1 MAYQERIKEL
11 CLENEVSCVVG
22 RHASAEMDPKNRE
35 QVRGYIHYPDYD
47 PGLSQKGKDSMAA
60 IITIMPG
67 VRKWHSSPAKRALQT
82 TRYFCSDF
90 HALPTAEKA
99 FGPANPSGITED
111 TVDEWMETF
120 NDDLLFDA
128 YVASRDYVADQAL
141 ALQRLIEMV
150 QEADAS
156 YEGANIPFGIITHNE
171 IGRLIKAWCK
181 GLPIEDFVTD
191 ECDIA
196 KGSFV
201 IITFQPDGN
210 ITVEK
215 SEDIDYTSH
224 RFFSFDT
231 ME

>member
-1 MAYQERIKEL
+1 MAYQKQIEEL
-11 CLENEVSCVVG
+11 GLKNDVSCVVG

-35 QVRGYIHYPDYD
+35 QVRGYIYYPDYD
-47 PGLSQKGKDSMAA
+47 PGLSKKGTDSMAA
-60 IITIMPG
+60 IVGKMPG
-67 VRKWHSSPAKRALQT
+67 VNKWHSSPAERALQT
-82 TRYFCSDF
+82 TKYFCSDF
-90 HALPTAEKA
+90 HDVPASEKA
-99 FGPANPSGITED
+99 FGPANPSSITD
-111 TVDEWMETF
+111 DVIDEWMETF
-120 NDDLLFDA
+120 NDDLLLDA
-128 YVASRDYVADQAL
+128 YVASGDYVADQAL

-171 IGRLIKAWCK
+171 IGRLINAWCN
-181 GLPIEDFVTD
+181 GLPIKGFVTD

-201 IITFQPDGN
+201 IITFHPDGN

-215 SEDIDYTSH
+215 SEDIDYTNH
-224 RFFSFDT
+224 RFFSFDS